1 MDRYDDVV
9 FWALSVGTYNLVTS
23 RLRDLEQA
31 ELGGMIVERGIATV
45 NGVDVRALV
54 VDLNS
59 PTALLGSSVQWV
71 SVLSG
76 LTVPHV
82 VLHIATGDFDMK
94 ATARVFLVAED
105 GGLCSSEQSLA
116 MLERIRA
123 SGRRGF
129 TLRDVAFREG
139 DDYSIELASPTEG
152 QGDFFPLFERFER
165 AGAEWAL
172 VDALVASRPD
182 DPARAKLLELPV
194 ELVLH
199 SLARRVPSLR
209 VPPRSER
216 PSRPSERVSMVSERA
231 PSAPA
236 AVVIPPPDPLPAIA
250 VAPPEAPAARPGPRV
265 VLPLPSP
272 APAPEITLEATTID
286 LATAQGAAPRG
297 VVPRHNRLRRRDGG
311 NGSSNPPSH

>member
-1 MDRYDDVV
+1 MDSFDDVV

-31 ELGGMIVERGIATV
+31 ELGGMIVERGVATV
-45 NGVDVRALV
+45 GGVDVRALV

-71 SVLSG
+71 AVLSG

-82 VLHIATGDFDMK
+82 VLHVATGDFDMK
-94 ATARVFLVAED
+94 AAARVFLVAED
-105 GGLCSSEQSLA
+105 GGICSSPQSLA
-116 MLERIRA
+116 MLERVRA

-129 TLRDVAFREG
+129 TLGDATFREG
-139 DDYSIELASPTEG
+139 DDYTIELASPTEG

-182 DPARAKLLELPV
+182 DPARARLMELPV
-194 ELVLH
+194 EIVLR

-209 VPPRSER
+209 VPARNSERPPAPSER
-216 PSRPSERVSMVSERA
+216 PSAPTERPSGVISSVAA
-231 PSAPA
+231 PTPE
-236 AVVIPPPDPLPAIA
+236 PLSA
-250 VAPPEAPAARPGPRV
+250 VASPVEPSRPGPRV
-265 VLPLPSP
+265 VLPLPP
-272 APAPEITLEATTID
+272 PAPEITLEATTID
-286 LATAQGAAPRG
+286 LAVAQGAVAPRS
-297 VVPRHNRLRRRDGG
+297 VVPRHNRLRRRDGNG
-311 NGSSNPPSH
+311 SGSSNPPAH